1 MAGLRGLVVGLV
13 LSSAMVSIPARAQIG
28 ASVSLTHT
36 VSVTVPP
43 RVKVQVA
50 NLAVPAIAP
59 SRVSSSQVNVG
70 GLSLAINAS
79 QAWVLAIGSAS
90 SSSARKSQLQWSSDG
105 KGFSTIT
112 SMGAAVTSS
121 VTGYQVKGAN
131 LYFRNGGSLASQ
143 TGGTVSAEPVVLT
156 ITAP

>member
-50 NLAVPAIAP
+50 NLAVPAP
-59 SRVSSSQVNVG
+59 VSNRVSSSQVNVG

-90 SSSARKSQLQWSSDG
+90 ARKSQLQWSTDG
-105 KGFSTIT
+105 EGFSTIT

-121 VTGYQVKGAN
+121 VRGYEAKGAN
-131 LYFRNGGSLASQ
+131 LYFRSGGSLANQNSD
-143 TGGTVSAEPVVLT
+143 VASVEPVVLT